1 MAGMAAPAALAQRD
15 LTLAGAACGAAL
27 LIGAAALLD
36 LADGRLGVVTSVA
49 VVMASLTVP
58 LAVAPHQ
65 LWNTLFAPPVLLVGT
80 LVVVAMVAPGAIA
93 PDGMPESAGRAG
105 RVLAG
110 TVSNGITLALAEVLA
125 LAAIGLRRLGLR

>member
-15 LTLAGAACGAAL
+15 LTLVGAACGAAL

-36 LADGRLGVVTSVA
+36 LSDGRLGVVTSIS
-49 VVMASLTVP
+49 VVLASFTVP

-65 LWNTLFAPPVLLVGT
+65 LWNTLFAPPVLLIGS
-80 LVVVAMVAPGAIA
+80 LVVVAIVAPDAIA
-93 PDGMPESAGRAG
+93 PEGMPETAGRAG

-110 TVSNGITLALAEVLA
+110 TVASGITLAVAEVLA
-125 LAAIGLRRLGLR
+125 LAAIGLRRLGPR

>member
-27 LIGAAALLD
+27 LIGAAVLLD
-36 LADGRLGVVTSVA
+36 VADGRLGVITSIG
-49 VVMASLTVP
+49 VVLASLTVP

-65 LWNTLFAPPVLLVGT
+65 LWNSLFAPPVLLIGT
-80 LVVVAMVAPGAIA
+80 LVVVAVVAPGAID
-93 PDGMPESAGRAG
+93 PEGMPDSAGRAG

-110 TVSNGITLALAEVLA
+110 TVASGVTLAVAEVLA